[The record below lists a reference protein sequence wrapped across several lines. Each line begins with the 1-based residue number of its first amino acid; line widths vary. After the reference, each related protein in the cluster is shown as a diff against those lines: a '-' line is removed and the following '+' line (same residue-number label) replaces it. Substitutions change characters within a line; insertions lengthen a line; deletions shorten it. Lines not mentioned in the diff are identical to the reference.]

1 MADLPEAAAQRRLVT
16 ACLMFLN
23 ILIIHTRG
31 GSDGAESFRTALS
44 DTLNQIVV
52 TIEAPYVQRQ

>member
-1 MADLPEAAAQRRLVT
+1 MADLPEAAAQRRLIT

-31 GSDGAESFRTALS
+31 GGDQLESFGTAQS
-44 DTLNQIVV
+44 DTLNQIVL
-52 TIEAPYVQRQ
+52 TIEAPYQPR